1 VSTPARS
8 PSWRVARYGALAA
21 VLGLVGIVGIALG
34 HALVARG
41 FPELSPWHTLEP
53 EGEPDAAALDA
64 GLDLAGYLRA
74 EQRVF
79 AASAGE
85 LAGALD
91 SGDASYGSRYA
102 PDSPNHPA
110 RFAVDWNRTFERVP
124 AQPRGVAL
132 LVHGMTDGPYSLR
145 AIADVL
151 HAEGWHVLAL
161 RLQRHGTVPA
171 ALLDARWEDWAAAV
185 RLGVRHLRARQ
196 PSLPLLLVGY
206 STGAALVLQHE
217 LDAIERS
224 GAATA
229 NRLVLLSPMIGL
241 RRAAGAAPLLT
252 LLDGI
257 PGLEKAA
264 WLEVM
269 PEYNPFKYN
278 SFPVNG
284 GWQSWRLTRALSTQL
299 ARLQADGRLD
309 TLPPLL
315 TFQSV
320 LDSTVLA
327 DAVVHELYDRLP
339 ANGSTLVLYDV
350 NRWRT
355 FAPAFSREP
364 LDAAHALLRT
374 GARRYTLQVVTN
386 VDPSSREVHELALAP
401 GRQVPAVRPLGLAF
415 PPEVYSLS
423 HTAIPFPPDDPL
435 YGIHPRTD
443 EDFGVRLGTLAL
455 RGERNA
461 LWVSMDQLARLNCNP
476 FFDDLAARVRA
487 FTAEAR
493 GSGGESRRSGPPR

>member
-1 VSTPARS
+1 MRRLARLAAAC
-8 PSWRVARYGALAA
+8 VALA
-21 VLGLVGIVGIALG
+21 LLVVAGIASV
-34 HALVARG
+34 HALRARD
-41 FPELSPWHTLEP
+41 FPDLAPWHLRAP
-53 EGEPDAAALDA
+53 EGEPDAAAID
-64 GLDLAGYLRA
+64 GGMDLAAYLAA

-79 AASAGE
+79 
-85 LAGALD
+85 
-91 SGDASYGSRYA
+91 DASLQSLAQDLAPADTTYGSRYA
-102 PDSPNHPA
+102 PESPNHPA
-110 RFAVDWNRTFERVP
+110 DFAVDWNRSFEREP

-145 AIADVL
+145 AIADRL
-151 HAEGWHVLAL
+151 HAQGWHVLVP
-161 RLQRHGTVPA
+161 RLQGHGTVPA
-171 ALLDARWEDWAAAV
+171 ALKDVRWEDWAATV
-185 RLGVRHLRARQ
+185 RLGVRHLQGRH
-196 PSLPLLLVGY
+196 PGLPLLMVGY

-217 LDAIERS
+217 LEAIERT

-229 NRLVLLSPMIGL
+229 SRLVLLSPLVGL
-241 RRAAGAAPLLT
+241 RRTAAVAPVLT

-264 WLEVM
+264 WLEVL

-284 GWQSWRLTRALSTQL
+284 GWQSWRLTRALAGPL
-299 ARLQADGRLD
+299 ARLHADGRLAA
-309 TLPPLL
+309 LPPVL

-327 DAVVHELYDRLP
+327 EAVVRELYGRLP
-339 ANGSTLVLYDV
+339 RNGSALVLYDV

-355 FAPAFSREP
+355 FAPAFAREP
-364 LDAAHALLRT
+364 LDSAHALLRS
-374 GARRYTLQVVTN
+374 GGQPYTLHVLTN
-386 VDPSSREVHELALAP
+386 VDPSTRAVHELVLAP
-401 GRQVPAVRPLGLAF
+401 GDHAPQARALGIAF

-435 YGIHPRTD
+435 YGLSPRTD

-461 LWVSMDQLARLNCNP
+461 LWIPMDQLARLNCNP
-476 FFDDLAARVRA
+476 FFDDLARRLRDWADAAANRPRPAAAR
-487 FTAEAR
+487 EASAAR
-493 GSGGESRRSGPPR
+493 

>member
-1 VSTPARS
+1 MSTTPRS
-8 PSWRVARYGALAA
+8 RTRRALRLGALAA
-21 VLGLVGIVGIALG
+21 ALALVGIVGIALG
-34 HALVARG
+34 HALAARG
-41 FPELSPWHTLEP
+41 FPPLSPWHTLEP
-53 EGEPDAAALDA
+53 EGEPDAATLDA
-64 GLDLAGYLRA
+64 GLDLAGYLAA

-79 AASAGE
+79 EASAAA
-85 LAGALD
+85 LARAQD
-91 SGDASYGSRYA
+91 PQDAGYGSRYA

-110 RFAVDWNRTFERVP
+110 RFGVDWNRSFERAVDH
-124 AQPRGVAL
+124 PRGVAL

-145 AIADVL
+145 AIAGVL
-151 HAEGWHVLAL
+151 HAEGWHVLVL
-161 RLQRHGTVPA
+161 RLQHHGTVPA
-171 ALLDARWEDWAAAV
+171 ALLDARWEDWAATV
-185 RLGVRHLRARQ
+185 RLGVRHLRARH

-217 LDAIERS
+217 LDAIERD
-224 GAATA
+224 GTATA

-257 PGLEKAA
+257 PGLEQAA

-284 GWQSWRLTRALSTQL
+284 GWQSWRLTRALAGQL
-299 ARLQADGRLD
+299 ARLQADARLGA
-309 TLPPLL
+309 LPPLL

-320 LDSTVLA
+320 LDSTVRA

-339 ANGSTLVLYDV
+339 ANGSTLVLYDI

-355 FAPAFSREP
+355 FAPAFARDP

-374 GARRYTLQVVTN
+374 GGRPYALRVLTN
-386 VDPSSREVHELALAP
+386 VDASTREVHEVALAP
-401 GRQVPAVRPLGLAF
+401 GAHVPTLRPLGLAF

-435 YGIHPRTD
+435 YGIAPRSD

-461 LWVSMDQLARLNCNP
+461 LWISMDQLARLNCNP
-476 FFDDLAARVRA
+476 FFDDLAARLRA
-487 FTAEAR
+487 FVAEA
-493 GSGGESRRSGPPR
+493 GSTDSPAAAAR